1 MRLRIISVMMWLICL
16 SAMCSS
22 CRQRELCYDHSH
34 YSPVSVVFDWSRCPD
49 AEPATMVVW
58 FFPAEGGAGR
68 RYEIIPGGDTSRGG
82 SEFNTVLK
90 VAPGSYR
97 VICHNGETENNLED
111 GDTFFSYRI
120 HTGDDVLLSPMNRS
134 DNAPCP
140 DGCDTQPVKTEAST
154 LYAHT
159 YPSVVSVAARAG
171 TPVEVRFVPEEVTC
185 VWNVTITG
193 IENLV
198 PGVEASGV
206 VTGAAECWSHA
217 DEAASGEDVMVPFP
231 LSQYGGDCLKGKV
244 TLFGVNERD
253 DMPHKLRVYTSYK
266 YYYDFDITDQV
277 RNAPDSHHI
286 EIMLHGIK
294 LPDPQGGNGMSP
306 GVSDWGDTEDVE
318 IKM

>member
-1 MRLRIISVMMWLICL
+1 MTCGNPPTAGRGSAPRAWVSLTYLLGPSTFNLSKKKGVGNETPYNIGHDVAYMFVCHVFVMPPARTVLRPFPLFSRQCCIRLV
-16 SAMCSS
+16 A
-22 CRQRELCYDHSH
+22 
-34 YSPVSVVFDWSRCPD
+34 VSRRRAGNDGG
-49 AEPATMVVW
+49 MVL
-58 FFPAEGGAGR
+58 PGRGRRGR

-159 YPSVVSVAARAG
+159 YPSVVSVAASADSRGGEVCAG
-171 TPVEVRFVPEEVTC
+171 RGDMRMECNNHRDRESCARSRGKRRCHRGRRVLEPCRRGRVREGC
-185 VWNVTITG
+185 HG
-193 IENLV
+193 
-198 PGVEASGV
+198 S
-206 VTGAAECWSHA
+206 
-217 DEAASGEDVMVPFP
+217 FP

-244 TLFGVNERD
+244 TLLE
-253 DMPHKLRVYTSYK
+253 
-266 YYYDFDITDQV
+266 
-277 RNAPDSHHI
+277 
-286 EIMLHGIK
+286 
-294 LPDPQGGNGMSP
+294 
-306 GVSDWGDTEDVE
+306 
-318 IKM
+318 